1 MTLVEHTPFHQLHR
15 KLVEHDQ
22 RGTAPDS
29 SRGKKLVQSI
39 PRCQTV
45 VDAKGKHASNEDYRA
60 FEAGRRQAMS
70 GPARLHRSSDDF
82 QKTIDMLEKAD
93 SEKIR
98 QTALKHTRTLLAER
112 NADAMDREK
121 NDASK
126 VVEEIGAQK
135 VAKFNDNDDDDN
147 NNNNRKH
154 DAAVSPAVPVAS
166 LETMSTAARWYENH
180 TAFDEEKAQHD
191 GARKKNSGSVQD
203 NDGDE
208 NMFDF

>member
-1 MTLVEHTPFHQLHR
+1 
-15 KLVEHDQ
+15 
-22 RGTAPDS
+22 
-29 SRGKKLVQSI
+29 
-39 PRCQTV
+39 
-45 VDAKGKHASNEDYRA
+45 
-60 FEAGRRQAMS
+60 
-70 GPARLHRSSDDF
+70 
-82 QKTIDMLEKAD
+82 
-93 SEKIR
+93 
-98 QTALKHTRTLLAER
+98 
-112 NADAMDREK
+112 MDREK

-191 GARKKNSGSVQD
+191 GARKKNSGSV
-203 NDGDE
+203 
-208 NMFDF
+208 

>member
-1 MTLVEHTPFHQLHR
+1 
-15 KLVEHDQ
+15 
-22 RGTAPDS
+22 
-29 SRGKKLVQSI
+29 
-39 PRCQTV
+39 
-45 VDAKGKHASNEDYRA
+45 
-60 FEAGRRQAMS
+60 MS
-70 GPARLHRSSDDF
+70 GPARPHRSSDDL

-93 SEKIR
+93 SEKNR
-98 QTALKHTRTLLAER
+98 QTTLKRTRALLAKR
-112 NADAMDREK
+112 NADAMDREE

-135 VAKFNDNDDDDN
+135 VAIVNENDDDDDDDDDDNNN

-191 GARKKNSGSVQD
+191 GARKKNSGSVHGK
-203 NDGDE
+203 DGDE
-208 NMFDF
+208 NMGDF